1 MTLLK
6 LMLVF
11 PKVAVLPFGG
21 GYAMVPIFENELVRN
36 HAFLTADEFANLVG
50 LAQVTPGPIGFNSA
64 TYVGMAQGGLAGAL
78 AASLGVV
85 IPSIVI
91 SLLVAVFLRRAADAQ
106 WMKLLMKGVRPCV
119 VGIIGAAVVFFA
131 RTALCWQGAVIF
143 AAVVVLRWML
153 PMLYALWSLAL
164 SALLGYVLFL
174 KPQTSNLR
182 LLTLN
187 NHAFANS

>member
-6 LMLVF
+6 LLLVF
-11 PKVAVLPFGG
+11 AKVAVLTFGG

-36 HAFLTADEFANLVG
+36 HAFLTADAFANLVG
-50 LAQVTPGPIGFNSA
+50 LAQVTPGPIGFHSA

-143 AAVVVLRWML
+143 AAVVLLRWKL
-153 PMLYALWSLAL
+153 PKLNPLWSLAL

-174 KPQTSNLR
+174 
-182 LLTLN
+182 
-187 NHAFANS
+187 

>member
-11 PKVAVLPFGG
+11 AKVAVLTFGG
-21 GYAMVPIFENELVRN
+21 GYAMVPLFENELVRN
-36 HAFLTADEFANLVG
+36 HALLTADEFANLVG

-143 AAVVVLRWML
+143 AAVVLLRWKL
-153 PMLYALWSLAL
+153 PKLNPLWSLAL

-174 KPQTSNLR
+174 
-182 LLTLN
+182 
-187 NHAFANS
+187 

>member
-11 PKVAVLPFGG
+11 AKVAVLTFGG
-21 GYAMVPIFENELVRN
+21 GYAMVPLFENELVRN

-50 LAQVTPGPIGFNSA
+50 LAQVTPGPIGFNAA

-131 RTALCWQGAVIF
+131 RTALC
-143 AAVVVLRWML
+143 
-153 PMLYALWSLAL
+153 
-164 SALLGYVLFL
+164 
-174 KPQTSNLR
+174 
-182 LLTLN
+182 
-187 NHAFANS
+187 

>member
-11 PKVAVLPFGG
+11 AKVAVLTFGG

-143 AAVVVLRWML
+143 AAVVLLRWKL
-153 PMLYALWSLAL
+153 PKLNQLWSLAL

-174 KPQTSNLR
+174 
-182 LLTLN
+182 
-187 NHAFANS
+187 

>member
-11 PKVAVLPFGG
+11 AKVAVLTFGG
-21 GYAMVPIFENELVRN
+21 GYAMVPLFENELVRN

-143 AAVVVLRWML
+143 ALVVLIRWKWAKL
-153 PMLYALWSLAL
+153 NPIWSLAV
-164 SALLGYVLFL
+164 SALLGWVLFL
-174 KPQTSNLR
+174 V
-182 LLTLN
+182 
-187 NHAFANS
+187 

>member
-1 MTLLK
+1 
-6 LMLVF
+6 MLVF
-11 PKVAVLPFGG
+11 AKVAVLTFGG
-21 GYAMVPIFENELVRN
+21 GYAMVPIFENELVKN

-143 AAVVVLRWML
+143 AAVVLLRWKL
-153 PMLYALWSLAL
+153 PKLNPLWSLAL

-174 KPQTSNLR
+174 
-182 LLTLN
+182 
-187 NHAFANS
+187 

>member
-11 PKVAVLPFGG
+11 AKVAVLTFGG

-36 HAFLTADEFANLVG
+36 HAFLTADEFAHLVG

-85 IPSIVI
+85 IPSLVI

-143 AAVVVLRWML
+143 AAVVLLRWKL
-153 PMLYALWSLAL
+153 PKLNPLWSLAL

-174 KPQTSNLR
+174 
-182 LLTLN
+182 
-187 NHAFANS
+187 

>member
-11 PKVAVLPFGG
+11 AKVAVLTFGG
-21 GYAMVPIFENELVRN
+21 GYAMVPLFENELVRN

-50 LAQVTPGPIGFNSA
+50 LAQVTPGPIGLNSA

-143 AAVVVLRWML
+143 AAVVLLRWKL
-153 PMLYALWSLAL
+153 PKLNPLWSLAL

-174 KPQTSNLR
+174 
-182 LLTLN
+182 
-187 NHAFANS
+187 

>member
-11 PKVAVLPFGG
+11 AKVAVLTFGG
-21 GYAMVPIFENELVRN
+21 GYAMVPNFENELVKN

-143 AAVVVLRWML
+143 AAVVLLRWKL
-153 PMLYALWSLAL
+153 PKLNPLWSLAL

-174 KPQTSNLR
+174 
-182 LLTLN
+182 
-187 NHAFANS
+187 

>member
-1 MTLLK
+1 MTLLR

-11 PKVAVLPFGG
+11 AKVAVLTFGG
-21 GYAMVPIFENELVRN
+21 GYAMVPIFENELVKN

-143 AAVVVLRWML
+143 AAVVLLRWKL
-153 PMLYALWSLAL
+153 PKLNPLWSLAL
-164 SALLGYVLFL
+164 SALLGYVL
-174 KPQTSNLR
+174 
-182 LLTLN
+182 LL
-187 NHAFANS
+187 

>member
-11 PKVAVLPFGG
+11 AKVAVLTFGG
-21 GYAMVPIFENELVRN
+21 GYAMVPIFENELVKN

-143 AAVVVLRWML
+143 AAVVLLRWKL
-153 PMLYALWSLAL
+153 PKLNPLWSWAL

-174 KPQTSNLR
+174 
-182 LLTLN
+182 
-187 NHAFANS
+187 

>member
-11 PKVAVLPFGG
+11 AKVAVLTFGG
-21 GYAMVPIFENELVRN
+21 GYAMVPIFENELVKN

-119 VGIIGAAVVFFA
+119 VCIIGAAVVFFA

-143 AAVVVLRWML
+143 AAVVLLRWKL
-153 PMLYALWSLAL
+153 PKLNPLWSLAL

-174 KPQTSNLR
+174 
-182 LLTLN
+182 
-187 NHAFANS
+187 

>member
-11 PKVAVLPFGG
+11 AKVAVLTFGG

-143 AAVVVLRWML
+143 AAVVLLRWKL
-153 PMLYALWSLAL
+153 PKFNPLWSLAL

-174 KPQTSNLR
+174 
-182 LLTLN
+182 
-187 NHAFANS
+187 

>member
-11 PKVAVLPFGG
+11 AKVAVLTFGG
-21 GYAMVPIFENELVRN
+21 GYAMVPLFENELVRN

-131 RTALCWQGAVIF
+131 RTALCWQGAGIF
-143 AAVVVLRWML
+143 AAVVLLRWKL
-153 PMLYALWSLAL
+153 PKLKPLWSLAL

-174 KPQTSNLR
+174 
-182 LLTLN
+182 
-187 NHAFANS
+187 

>member
-11 PKVAVLPFGG
+11 AKVAVLTFGG
-21 GYAMVPIFENELVRN
+21 GYAMVPLFENELVRN

-119 VGIIGAAVVFFA
+119 VGIIGAAVVLFA

-143 AAVVVLRWML
+143 AAVVLLRWKL
-153 PMLYALWSLAL
+153 PKLNPLWSLAL

-174 KPQTSNLR
+174 
-182 LLTLN
+182 
-187 NHAFANS
+187 

>member
-11 PKVAVLPFGG
+11 AKVAVLTFGG
-21 GYAMVPIFENELVRN
+21 GYAMVPIFENELVKN

-143 AAVVVLRWML
+143 AAVVLLRWKL
-153 PMLYALWSLAL
+153 PKLNPLWSLAL
-164 SALLGYVLFL
+164 SVLLGYVLFL
-174 KPQTSNLR
+174 
-182 LLTLN
+182 
-187 NHAFANS
+187 

>member
-11 PKVAVLPFGG
+11 AKVAVLTFGG

-91 SLLVAVFLRRAADAQ
+91 SLLVAVFLRRAAAAQ

-143 AAVVVLRWML
+143 AAVVLLRWKL
-153 PMLYALWSLAL
+153 PKLNPLWSLAL

-174 KPQTSNLR
+174 
-182 LLTLN
+182 
-187 NHAFANS
+187 

>member
-11 PKVAVLPFGG
+11 AKVAVLTFGG
-21 GYAMVPIFENELVRN
+21 GYAMVPLFENELVRN

-91 SLLVAVFLRRAADAQ
+91 SLLVAVFLRRAANAQ
-106 WMKLLMKGVRPCV
+106 WMKLFMKGVRPCV

-143 AAVVVLRWML
+143 AAVVLLRWKL
-153 PMLYALWSLAL
+153 PKLNPLWSLAL

-174 KPQTSNLR
+174 
-182 LLTLN
+182 
-187 NHAFANS
+187 

>member
-11 PKVAVLPFGG
+11 AKVAVLTFGG
-21 GYAMVPIFENELVRN
+21 GYAMVPLFENELVRN

-85 IPSIVI
+85 IPSLVI
-91 SLLVAVFLRRAADAQ
+91 SLLVAVFLRRAANAQ

-143 AAVVVLRWML
+143 AAVVLLRWKL
-153 PMLYALWSLAL
+153 PKLNPLWSLAL

-174 KPQTSNLR
+174 
-182 LLTLN
+182 
-187 NHAFANS
+187 

>member
-11 PKVAVLPFGG
+11 AKVAVLTFGG
-21 GYAMVPIFENELVRN
+21 GYAMVPLFENELVR
-36 HAFLTADEFANLVG
+36 HYAFLTADEFANLVG

-78 AASLGVV
+78 AASLGVM
-85 IPSIVI
+85 IPSILI
-91 SLLVAVFLRRAADAQ
+91 SLVVAVFLRRAADAQ

-119 VGIIGAAVVFFA
+119 VGIIGSAVVFFA

-143 AAVVVLRWML
+143 VVVIILRWKL
-153 PMLYALWSLAL
+153 PKLNPIYSLLL
-164 SALLGYVLFL
+164 SALLGYILFL
-174 KPQTSNLR
+174 
-182 LLTLN
+182 
-187 NHAFANS
+187 

>member
-11 PKVAVLPFGG
+11 AKGAVLTFGG
-21 GYAMVPIFENELVRN
+21 GYAMVPIFENELVKN

-143 AAVVVLRWML
+143 AAVVLLRWKL
-153 PMLYALWSLAL
+153 PKLNPLWSLAL

-174 KPQTSNLR
+174 
-182 LLTLN
+182 
-187 NHAFANS
+187 

>member
-11 PKVAVLPFGG
+11 AKVAVLTFGG
-21 GYAMVPIFENELVRN
+21 GYAMVPLFENELVKN

-143 AAVVVLRWML
+143 AAVVLLRWKL
-153 PMLYALWSLAL
+153 PKLNPLWSLAL

-174 KPQTSNLR
+174 
-182 LLTLN
+182 
-187 NHAFANS
+187 

>member
-11 PKVAVLPFGG
+11 AKVAVLTFGG

-85 IPSIVI
+85 IPTIVI
-91 SLLVAVFLRRAADAQ
+91 SLLVAVFLRRAADAK

-143 AAVVVLRWML
+143 AAVVLLRWKL
-153 PMLYALWSLAL
+153 PKLNPLWSLAL

-174 KPQTSNLR
+174 
-182 LLTLN
+182 
-187 NHAFANS
+187 

>member
-11 PKVAVLPFGG
+11 AKVAVLTFGG

-91 SLLVAVFLRRAADAQ
+91 SLLIAVFLRRAADAQ

-143 AAVVVLRWML
+143 AAVVLLRWKL
-153 PMLYALWSLAL
+153 PKLNPLWSLAL

-174 KPQTSNLR
+174 
-182 LLTLN
+182 
-187 NHAFANS
+187 

>member
-11 PKVAVLPFGG
+11 AKVAVLTFGG
-21 GYAMVPIFENELVRN
+21 GYAMVPLFENELVRN

-91 SLLVAVFLRRAADAQ
+91 SLLVAVFLRRAADVK

-143 AAVVVLRWML
+143 AAVVLLRWKL
-153 PMLYALWSLAL
+153 PKLNPLWSLAL

-174 KPQTSNLR
+174 
-182 LLTLN
+182 
-187 NHAFANS
+187 

>member
-11 PKVAVLPFGG
+11 AKVAVLTFGG
-21 GYAMVPIFENELVRN
+21 GYAMVPLFENELVRN

-91 SLLVAVFLRRAADAQ
+91 SLLVAVFLRRAADAK

-119 VGIIGAAVVFFA
+119 VGNIGAAVVFFA

-143 AAVVVLRWML
+143 AAVVLLRWKL
-153 PMLYALWSLAL
+153 PKLNPLWSLAL

-174 KPQTSNLR
+174 
-182 LLTLN
+182 
-187 NHAFANS
+187 